1 MFIVASFHLFY
12 GSMRFS
18 IYLILTQ
25 QVSGFYCF
33 FPWLGSSAPPFYTQ
47 KGRANPREKMQ
58 GDPLNKFVFLSIAL
72 FHVTFFQVG
81 TYIYV
86 CVCFTVLSFSLS
98 LLPTMIS
105 IYLPRVPLPIYL
117 SIYLPTFT
125 SCDMPVL
132 SVCSVYLSIIWSFD
146 CSVFVYLLCFSYLS
160 LFLSIYPSFFP
171 CFCLCDYLSIYLCIY
186 LSADH
191 SRLSVFLSS
200 FPSSNLSV
208 YPPLLLPVD
217 MFLPFRCSFYRSIY
231 RPFLKIHTVW
241 IISKKLE
248 IRF

>member
-1 MFIVASFHLFY
+1 M
-12 GSMRFS
+12 
-18 IYLILTQ
+18 
-25 QVSGFYCF
+25 
-33 FPWLGSSAPPFYTQ
+33 
-47 KGRANPREKMQ
+47 
-58 GDPLNKFVFLSIAL
+58 
-72 FHVTFFQVG
+72 
-81 TYIYV
+81 

-171 CFCLCDYLSIYLCIY
+171 CVCLCDYLSIYLCIY
-186 LSADH
+186 LSAYH
-191 SRLSVFLSS
+191 SHLSAFLSS
-200 FPSSNLSV
+200 FPSSNLSYQSLCLSTSPSACRYV
-208 YPPLLLPVD
+208 SSLPVF
-217 MFLPFRCSFYRSIY
+217 FLSIY
-231 RPFLKIHTVW
+231 IQT
-241 IISKKLE
+241 ISQNPHCLDYFQE
-248 IRF
+248 TGN